1 MSIIHLEPTKQITD
15 MVRIAFPR
23 YNGRKYRID
32 NSGRPV
38 NITSYWSGGSRDYFA
53 VVNLETRKV
62 LPVPQNG
69 TVFDGGP
76 IASDGVVVP
85 PGYVI
90 IEHSIAMGKDF
101 GITIYID
108 PDTAIKFLPD
118 PVKINDN
125 ERIVLEFTRTYKNTY
140 AGIKNYRFYEASK
153 KVGISRDAWN
163 VASDSLKTAKLLN
176 KAGAITT
183 TGRNALEN

>member
-15 MVRIAFPR
+15 MVRVAFPR
-23 YNGRKYRID
+23 YKGRKYRID

-38 NITSYWSGGSRDYFA
+38 NITSYWSHGSRDYFA
-53 VVNLETRKV
+53 IVDLETKKV

-101 GITIYID
+101 GMTIYVD
-108 PDTAIKFLPD
+108 PNNATKFLPD
-118 PVKINDN
+118 PIKINDN
-125 ERIVLEFTRTYKNTY
+125 ERIVLEFTSTYKNTY

-153 KVGISRDAWN
+153 KVGISLDDWN
-163 VASDSLKTAKLLN
+163 IASDTLKTSKLLN